1 MFAVRT
7 RSTERM
13 VQARIQVRMTPL
25 TKSATKG
32 NPGSRTTPRI
42 GREVEMR
49 IVKVV
54 SILALATVVSAAAVR
69 AQDAPYPSRPVVLV
83 VPFAAGGGVDI
94 MGRTMAAVLS
104 KKLSATFVVENRP
117 GAGGSVA
124 SNFVARAAPDGYTL
138 FVGAPGPMT
147 VAPALFPDDKV
158 DPIKQFDPIILF
170 ANMPGIV
177 VTRSDLGV
185 SNMRELVTLSKS
197 QPGKLTM
204 ASAGTGSILQL
215 MGEFLQDRIG
225 FKWTHVPY
233 KGSSPALAALMAK
246 QVDVLVDVVPT
257 AAPYVRSKDLTAI
270 AVTIPNRS
278 SQLPDV
284 PTMSEAG
291 YGDFNMGSWMALM
304 APKGTPPEIVTK
316 LNQILNDAL
325 ATQEMRDNLKTM
337 GAELE
342 GGAPQRVTERLQEE
356 LPRWKNIVETAGL
369 RN

>member
-1 MFAVRT
+1 
-7 RSTERM
+7 
-13 VQARIQVRMTPL
+13 
-25 TKSATKG
+25 
-32 NPGSRTTPRI
+32 
-42 GREVEMR
+42 MR
-49 IVKVV
+49 IVKFV
-54 SILALATVVSAAAVR
+54 STLAMATVLSAGAVR

-94 MGRTMAAVLS
+94 AGRIIAAALS

-147 VAPALFPDDKV
+147 VAPALFPDEKV
-158 DPIKQFDPIILF
+158 DPITQFDPIILF

-177 VTRSDLGV
+177 VTRNELGV
-185 SNMRELVTLSKS
+185 SNMRELVALSKS

-204 ASAGTGSILQL
+204 ASAGSGSILQL
-215 MGEFLQDRIG
+215 MGEYLQDQLG

-246 QVDVLVDVVPT
+246 QVDVMVDVVPT
-257 AAPYVRSKDLTAI
+257 AAPYVRSKDLKAI

-284 PTMSEAG
+284 PTLSEAG
-291 YGDFNMGSWMALM
+291 YQGFNMGSWMALM

-316 LNQILNDAL
+316 LNQVLNDAL
-325 ATQEMRDNLKTM
+325 TTQEMQDHLKTM
-337 GAELE
+337 GAEPE

-356 LPRWKNIVETAGL
+356 LPRWKKIVETAGL